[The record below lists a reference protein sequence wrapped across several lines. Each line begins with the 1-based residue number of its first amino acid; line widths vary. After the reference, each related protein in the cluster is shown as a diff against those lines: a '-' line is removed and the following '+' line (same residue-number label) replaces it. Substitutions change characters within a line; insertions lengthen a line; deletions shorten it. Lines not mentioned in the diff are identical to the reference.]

1 MNILASWNW
10 LNELVDLK
18 GLTPDV
24 VAARVSLS
32 GPGIEKLIPQ
42 GKDLDQVVVGRI
54 QSIEPH
60 PNADKLRVTK
70 VDIGGAV
77 ATIVCGGSNIAEGQW
92 VAVAKIGA
100 KVRWHGEGDSIEL
113 KPIEIRGVASEGM
126 ICAANEI
133 GLADAFPH
141 GDREILDL
149 GKELPAQEWKAGTP
163 LAEALDL
170 TDVLLDTEITTNRPD
185 AMGMFGFARE
195 VAVIMERPLT
205 LPLSQDIEEGK
216 EALSVSVSG
225 EREGKPLCSR
235 FMAVKLDG
243 VTVGT
248 SPWWLKRRLLAAGL
262 RPINTLVDIT
272 NYLVLEQAQPLHAY
286 DAAKVQ
292 GSLRAAPVEKQTKLL
307 ALDGQTYTLEPGML
321 AIHDDT
327 GPIGIA
333 GVMGG
338 ASTAVSEATTSV
350 IFEVATFDDV
360 SIRRTARALNISSD
374 ASKLFEKGLSS
385 EAPTVAL
392 ARVVELCQ
400 ALAGGTVVSEVAD
413 VRPNAYEPAA
423 FSITEVLAQSIIGV
437 PMEGATMQSILER
450 LGFEVVRKNGLLT
463 ATVPWWRDHDI
474 EDGRDLVEEIARVY
488 GYANM
493 TPVFPAGMSPVPSHP
508 SFAFETRLRRAL
520 KGFGA
525 TETMGYSFVSR
536 QDLEKTGLQA
546 DAALKLQN
554 PLSQDHEFMRPSL
567 IPSMLAAVVENQERA
582 HDLHLFELSRIYDW
596 NPKKAPLPEERD
608 RLAIALVHGD
618 DVWAEAKGVA
628 EALLLELGI
637 HGGAWSRVE
646 NEAVWHPGRSIR
658 YTLEGEVLMTIG
670 ELHPKMA
677 EAWKID
683 VRVGLVDGDV
693 EALARHAASAKAYQ
707 PLPQFP
713 GVERDLALVV
723 DERVTIGSIQE
734 ALMTKLEHAGLLRD
748 VEWFDTYRGKGL
760 EEGKKSEAFHLRFR
774 ADDRTLSSEE
784 VDAFMVKG
792 TELAQ
797 DLFGAVIRG

>member
-18 GLTPDV
+18 DLTPDA

-42 GKDLDQVVVGRI
+42 GKDLDRVVVGRI

-70 VDIGGAV
+70 VDIGNAI

-92 VAVAKIGA
+92 VAVANIGA
-100 KVRWHGEGDSIEL
+100 KVRWHGEGDLIEL

-141 GDREILDL
+141 EDREILDL
-149 GKELPAQEWKAGTP
+149 GKELPTQKWKAGTP

-170 TDVLLDTEITTNRPD
+170 TDTLLDTEVTTNRPD

-195 VAVIMERPLT
+195 VAVIMERQLM
-205 LPLSQDIEEGK
+205 LPSSQKIARGK
-216 EALSVSVSG
+216 QKLSVSVAG

-235 FMAVKLDG
+235 FMAIKIDG
-243 VTVGT
+243 VTVGS
-248 SPWWLKRRLLAAGL
+248 SPWWLKRRLLAAGQ

-272 NYLVLEQAQPLHAY
+272 NYLILEQAQPLHVY

-292 GSLRAAPVEKQTKLL
+292 GSLRAAPVEKPTKLL
-307 ALDGQTYTLEPGML
+307 ALDGQTYALEPGML
-321 AIHDDT
+321 AIHDDS

-333 GVMGG
+333 GIMGG
-338 ASTAVSEATTSV
+338 ASTAISETTTSV
-350 IFEVATFDDV
+350 LFEAATFDEV
-360 SIRRTARALNISSD
+360 SIRRTARDLNLSTD

-385 EAPTVAL
+385 EAPAAAL
-392 ARVVELCQ
+392 ARAVELCL
-400 ALAGGTVVSEVAD
+400 ALAGGMVASNIAEA
-413 VRPNAYEPAA
+413 RPKPYEPAT
-423 FSITEVLAQSIIGV
+423 FSIAEAQAQSIMGLPI
-437 PMEGATMQSILER
+437 EGERMQAILER
-450 LGFEVVRKNGLLT
+450 LGFDVQRKKGVLT

-474 EDGRDLVEEIARVY
+474 EDGFDLVEEIARVY

-493 TPVFPAGMSPVPSHP
+493 KPAFPAGVSPVPSHP
-508 SFAFETRLRRAL
+508 SFAFEARLRRTL

-525 TETMGYSFVSR
+525 TEIMGYSFVSR
-536 QDLEKTGLQA
+536 QELERTGISP
-546 DAALKLQN
+546 DTTLKLQN

-582 HDLHLFELSRIYDW
+582 KAFSLFEISRVYDW
-596 NPKKAPLPEERD
+596 NPKKAPLPEEQD
-608 RLAIALVHGD
+608 RLAIALVCGD
-618 DVWAEAKGVA
+618 DAWVKAKGMV
-628 EALLLELGI
+628 EALLIELGI
-637 HGGAWSRVE
+637 EGGTWSRVE
-646 NEAVWHPGRSIR
+646 NETLWHPGRSIR
-658 YTLEGEVLMTIG
+658 YTLEDKDIFTMG

-677 EAWKID
+677 EAWGID

-693 EALARHAASAKAYQ
+693 EALLRSAAPAKTYR

-713 GVERDLALVV
+713 GIERDLALVV
-723 DERVTIGSIQE
+723 DEQREIGSIQG
-734 ALMTKLEHAGLLRD
+734 ALMTQLEHGGILRE

-760 EEGKKSEAFHLRFR
+760 EEGMKSEAFHLRFR

-784 VDAFMVKG
+784 VDVLMARA
-792 TELAQ
+792 TELVKR
-797 DLFGAVIRG
+797 LFGATIRG

>member
-18 GLTPDV
+18 GLTPDA

-70 VDIGGAV
+70 VDVGGSV

-100 KVRWHGEGDSIEL
+100 KVRWHGEGELIEL
-113 KPIEIRGVASEGM
+113 APIDIRGVASEGM

-133 GLADAFPH
+133 GLAEAFPH

-149 GKELPAQEWKAGTP
+149 GKELPAQVWKEGTS
-163 LAEALDL
+163 LADALEL
-170 TDVLLDTEITTNRPD
+170 SDVLLDTEITTNRPD

-195 VAVIMERPLT
+195 VAVIMERRLT
-205 LPLSQDIEEGK
+205 LPTSQVIEAGTEP
-216 EALSVSVSG
+216 LTVSVAG
-225 EREGKPLCSR
+225 ERDGKPLCSR
-235 FMAVKLDG
+235 FMAVKIDG
-243 VTVGT
+243 VTVGP
-248 SPWWLKRRLLAAGL
+248 SPWWLKRRLLAAGH
-262 RPINTLVDIT
+262 RPMNTLVDIT
-272 NYLVLEQAQPLHAY
+272 NYLVLEHAQPMHVY

-292 GSLRAAPVEKQTKLL
+292 GALRAAPVERQTQLL
-307 ALDGQTYTLEPGML
+307 GLDGQTYTLEPGML

-333 GVMGG
+333 GIMGG
-338 ASTAVSEATTSV
+338 ASTAVSASTTSV
-350 IFEVATFDDV
+350 IFEAATFDDV
-360 SIRRTARALNISSD
+360 SIRRTARALNLSTD
-374 ASKLFEKGLSS
+374 ASKAFERGLSS
-385 EAPTVAL
+385 EAPLDAL
-392 ARVVELCQ
+392 ARAVELCQ
-400 ALAGGTVVSEVAD
+400 ALAGGAVVSQVAD
-413 VRPNAYEPAA
+413 AQPRAYEPAR
-423 FSITEVLAQSIIGV
+423 FSITEAQAQSIMGI
-437 PMEGATMQSILER
+437 PMDGATMQAILER
-450 LGFEVVRKNGLLT
+450 LGFEVVRAGGVLT

-493 TPVFPAGMSPVPSHP
+493 PPVFPAGMSPVPSHP
-508 SFAFETRLRRAL
+508 SFAFATRLRRLL

-536 QDLEKTGLQA
+536 QELEKTGLPA
-546 DAALKLQN
+546 EKALKLQN

-567 IPSMLAAVVENQERA
+567 IPSMLAAVVENQERVHA
-582 HDLHLFELSRIYDW
+582 LRLFELSCVYHW
-596 NPKKAPLPEERD
+596 NPSQAPLPEERE
-608 RLAIALVHGD
+608 RLAMALVSGD
-618 DVWAEAKGVA
+618 TVWAEAKGMA
-628 EALLLELGI
+628 EALLGELGI
-637 HGGAWSRVE
+637 MGGSWSRIE
-646 NEAVWHPGRSIR
+646 QESLWHPGRSIQ
-658 YTLEGEVLMTIG
+658 YVLNGDVLVRAG

-693 EALARHAASAKAYQ
+693 EALARYAASAKAYH

-723 DERVTIGSIQE
+723 DERVTIGSIQS
-734 ALMTKLEHAGLLRD
+734 LLLTKLDHAGLLRD
-748 VEWFDTYRGKGL
+748 VTWFDTYRGKGL
-760 EEGKKSEAFHLRFR
+760 EEGKKSEAFHLVFR

-784 VDAFMVKG
+784 VDALMAQA
-792 TELAQ
+792 TELAKQ
-797 DLFGAVIRG
+797 ELGAVIRG

>member
-18 GLTPDV
+18 GLTPDA

-70 VDIGGAV
+70 VSVGGSI

-100 KVRWHGEGDSIEL
+100 KVRWHGEGELIEL
-113 KPIEIRGVASEGM
+113 APIDIRGVASEGM

-133 GLADAFPH
+133 GLAEAFPH

-149 GKELPAQEWKAGTP
+149 GKELPAQVWKEGTP
-163 LAEALDL
+163 LADALEL
-170 TDVLLDTEITTNRPD
+170 SDVLLDTEITTNRPD

-195 VAVIMERPLT
+195 VAVIMERRLT
-205 LPLSQDIEEGK
+205 LPTSQVV
-216 EALSVSVSG
+216 EAGTEPLTVSVAG
-225 EREGKPLCSR
+225 ERDGKPLCSR

-243 VTVGT
+243 VTVGP
-248 SPWWLKRRLLAAGL
+248 SPWWLERRLLAAGH
-262 RPINTLVDIT
+262 RPMNTLVDIT
-272 NYLVLEQAQPLHAY
+272 NYLVLEHAQPMHVY

-292 GSLRAAPVEKQTKLL
+292 GALRAAPVERQTELL
-307 ALDGQTYTLEPGML
+307 GLDGQTYTLEPGML

-333 GVMGG
+333 GIMGG
-338 ASTAVSEATTSV
+338 ASTAVSASTTSV
-350 IFEVATFDDV
+350 IFEAATFDDV
-360 SIRRTARALNISSD
+360 SIRRTARALNLSTD
-374 ASKLFEKGLSS
+374 ASKAFEKGLSS
-385 EAPTVAL
+385 EAPLDAL
-392 ARVVELCQ
+392 ARAVELCQ
-400 ALAGGTVVSEVAD
+400 ALAGGTVVSRVAD
-413 VRPNAYEPAA
+413 AQPRAYEPAR
-423 FSITEVLAQSIIGV
+423 FSITEAQAQSIMGI
-437 PMEGATMQSILER
+437 PMDGATMQAILER
-450 LGFEVVRKNGLLT
+450 LGFEVVRADGVLT

-493 TPVFPAGMSPVPSHP
+493 PPVFPAGMSPVPSHP
-508 SFAFETRLRRAL
+508 SFAFATRLRRLL

-536 QDLEKTGLQA
+536 QELEKTGLLA
-546 DAALKLQN
+546 EKALKLQN

-567 IPSMLAAVVENQERA
+567 IPSMLAAVVENQERVHA
-582 HDLHLFELSRIYDW
+582 LRLFELSCVYHW
-596 NPKKAPLPEERD
+596 NPSQAPLPEERE
-608 RLAIALVHGD
+608 RLAMALVSGD
-618 DVWAEAKGVA
+618 TVWAEAKGMA
-628 EALLLELGI
+628 EALLAELGI
-637 HGGAWSRVE
+637 TGGSWSRIE
-646 NEAVWHPGRSIR
+646 QESLWHPGRSIQ
-658 YTLEGEVLMTIG
+658 YVLNGDVLLRAG

-693 EALARHAASAKAYQ
+693 EALARYAASAKAYH

-723 DERVTIGSIQE
+723 DERVTIGSIQS
-734 ALMTKLEHAGLLRD
+734 LLLTKLDHAGLLRD
-748 VEWFDTYRGKGL
+748 VTWFDTYRGKGL
-760 EEGKKSEAFHLRFR
+760 EEGKKSEAFHLVFR

-784 VDAFMVKG
+784 VDTLMAQA
-792 TELAQ
+792 TELATQ
-797 DLFGAVIRG
+797 ELGAVIRG